1 MEMQRSLTIVSTSKN
16 DTSIVNYIQIN
27 IKLYRFSDSFDYVS

>member
-1 MEMQRSLTIVSTSKN
+1 MEKQRSLTIVSTSKN

-27 IKLYRFSDSFDYVS
+27 IKL